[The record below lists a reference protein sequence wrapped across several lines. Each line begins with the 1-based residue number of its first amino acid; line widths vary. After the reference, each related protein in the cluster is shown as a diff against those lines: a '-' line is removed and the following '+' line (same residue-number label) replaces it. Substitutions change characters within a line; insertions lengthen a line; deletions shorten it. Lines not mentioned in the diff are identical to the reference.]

1 MQFIN
6 IAIVILL
13 VNFNVGDML
22 ADVQIGRDHGL
33 KENISLAEVVPV
45 LAGDYTDFSALWYYN
60 VGATLCVTLSM
71 NIFSPHLGKVA

>member
-22 ADVQIGRDHGL
+22 ADVQIGRDHG
-33 KENISLAEVVPV
+33 LAEVVPV